1 MKEIKRLT
9 IVIFIAVSIYAVFT
23 RLNEKQIN
31 YTEAEYTIRAGDTLW
46 SIAEENANE
55 CQDLREYVYQL
66 KQANNIDSTLEV
78 GQNIIIFK

>member
-1 MKEIKRLT
+1 MKELKRLM
-9 IVIFIAVSIYAVFT
+9 IVLFIALSIYAAFT
-23 RLNEKQIN
+23 RINEKQIN
-31 YTEAEYTIRAGDTLW
+31 YIEAEYTVQAGDTLW